1 MDLLL
6 LIGLLLFIS
15 GKILIQEY
23 VLHLHCWI
31 MNIDPEIQYLRCKIS
46 KSVEE
51 GKYLNRMK
59 GKILRGFLLEVNFLG
74 FQRNIRCLPNMNI
87 YPRVHKLFKLFLL
100 FCNFNLPLFIIYS
113 YFTFLICE
121 FSFF

>member
-31 MNIDPEIQYLRCKIS
+31 MNIDPEITILAMQ
-46 KSVEE
+46 
-51 GKYLNRMK
+51 KY
-59 GKILRGFLLEVNFLG
+59 
-74 FQRNIRCLPNMNI
+74 RNLWKKANI
-87 YPRVHKLFKLFLL
+87 
-100 FCNFNLPLFIIYS
+100 
-113 YFTFLICE
+113 
-121 FSFF
+121 